1 MITNNLNS
9 HYAHIMNNK
18 KNINSIK
25 TQQTSIKNKIN
36 ESVCIC
42 KYYDN
47 DLFNFSV
54 DSNDNYKPII
64 IINNYSV
71 IFNNN
76 LYQAITCA
84 ITEET
89 SIDEEQDPSVIQRYF
104 TIIKRI
110 SSNYDESIIFYNKTQ
125 KINIYNMIVYSDKIF
140 VIYSLSNS
148 RTEQINKFG
157 YIQLSNSSIPNTI
170 NEISTS
176 QYYPST
182 SNLNRNKLK
191 SRRLR
196 DDPEPTP
203 TLNIITN
210 FCLITKIINNTTK
223 NIIYIPITN
232 TEYLLMYDIDENTIT
247 RQTWFYD
254 PNKLQKKSSRSTR
267 LLNNNDPNNYPSE
280 ILKMF
285 PYKNQYIIMNDKSNI
300 FKYDTINNRLHILE
314 IPGVITIDK
323 YNLYIYSYIQPTT
336 EQSYGQSVI
345 YKYDLTNF
353 EKSTVDEIVMYIIED
368 KSFDSIADI
377 CVYGDNLCIISNHN
391 ITENTQDQPVEPTNI
406 TETTNL
412 EDRVIMLSISL
423 GTEDN
428 SNTYKSFSLTP
439 TYICDEQ
446 SFNIQQILQWNNK
459 LIQNNYNIQKYSD
472 YDGFYYTCIYEN
484 IKNVL
489 NFTANSI
496 YLNGAVYIPNLVLPK
511 IPETNQTITHN
522 APIKNNIETYTIG
535 SPVFLSNRHKTYK
548 LKQIKV
554 FNNIPVYKY
563 VEITKD
569 NYLENTTNQI
579 PLVSNE
585 TSNNFVGIIT
595 KINKNG
601 SVYTLNN
608 NLNSKIIILNNTI
621 DFATHG
627 DYIFRTQNNIEH
639 NTTSGGLRNYKIGD
653 ELLYDGTIIDDDTP
667 ITNKILKK
675 SIGIITYIPDNNTD
689 FVSVFKK

>member
-47 DLFNFSV
+47 DLFNFTV
-54 DSNDNYKPII
+54 DSNDNYYPIK
-64 IINNYSV
+64 IINNHSV

-76 LYQAITCA
+76 LYQTITCA
-84 ITEET
+84 I
-89 SIDEEQDPSVIQRYF
+89 IDEVSSSEEEPETQRYF

-125 KINIYNMIVYSDKIF
+125 KIIIYNMILYSNKLF
-140 VIYSLSNS
+140 VIYSISNNGVN
-148 RTEQINKFG
+148 QINKFG

-170 NEISTS
+170 NEISVS
-176 QYYPST
+176 QYYPT
-182 SNLNRNKLK
+182 SINLNKNKYLNSKKLRNK
-191 SRRLR
+191 
-196 DDPEPTP
+196 PYFEPFINP
-203 TLNIITN
+203 ITN
-210 FCLITKIINNTTK
+210 FCLITKLINNTIR
-223 NIIYIPITN
+223 NIIYIPIN
-232 TEYLLMYDIDENTIT
+232 GTEYLLMYDIDENTIT
-247 RQTWFYD
+247 RQIWYYTQ
-254 PNKLQKKSSRSTR
+254 NKLQKKSSRSTR
-267 LLNNNDPNNYPSE
+267 LLNNNEPINPPSE
-280 ILKMF
+280 ILQMF
-285 PYKNQYIIMNDKSNI
+285 PYKNQYIIMNNKDNI
-300 FKYDTINNRLHILE
+300 FKYDTINNRLHILPKSG
-314 IPGVITIDK
+314 IMTIDK
-323 YNLYIYSYIQPTT
+323 YNLYFYNYIEQNPNI
-336 EQSYGQSVI
+336 EQSFGQSII

-353 EKSTVDEIVMYIIED
+353 EKSTEDEIIMYIIED
-368 KSFDSIADI
+368 QTFDSIADI

-391 ITENTQDQPVEPTNI
+391 ISENNSEQPTEINK
-406 TETTNL
+406 L

-428 SNTYKSFSLTP
+428 SNEYKSYNLTP

-496 YLNGAVYIPNLVLPK
+496 YLNGAVYIPNLALPE
-511 IPETNQTITHN
+511 ISETNQTITHN
-522 APIKNNIETYTIG
+522 APIMNNIESYTIG
-535 SPVFLSNRHKTYK
+535 SPVFLSNRHKTFK
-548 LKQIKV
+548 LKKIKI

-563 VEITKD
+563 IEITKN

-585 TSNNFVGIIT
+585 TSNNFIGIIT

-608 NLNSKIIILNNTI
+608 DLNSKIIILNNTI

-653 ELLYDGTIIDDDTP
+653 ELLYDGTIIDDNTP

-675 SIGIITYIPDNNTD
+675 SIGVITYIPEHNTEY
-689 FVSVFKK
+689 VSVFKK

>member
-54 DSNDNYKPII
+54 DSNDNYQPIK

-76 LYQAITCA
+76 LYQTITCA
-84 ITEET
+84 ITEEV
-89 SIDEEQDPSVIQRYF
+89 SIDEEQEPTEIQRYF

-125 KINIYNMIVYSDKIF
+125 KIIIYNMIVYSDKIF
-140 VIYSLSNS
+140 VIYSLSKS
-148 RTEQINKFG
+148 GTKQINKFG

-182 SNLNRNKLK
+182 NNLNINKSLK

-196 DDPEPTP
+196 DDPEPISNP
-203 TLNIITN
+203 ITN
-210 FCLITKIINNTTK
+210 FCLITKSINNTIR

-247 RQTWFYD
+247 RQIWFYV
-254 PNKLQKKSSRSTR
+254 PNKLQKKSSRSIK
-267 LLNNNDPNNYPSE
+267 LLNDNNSITPPSE
-280 ILKMF
+280 ILKIF
-285 PYKNQYIIMNDKSNI
+285 PYKNQYIIMNDKNNI
-300 FKYDTINNRLHILE
+300 FKYDTINNRLHILK
-314 IPGVITIDK
+314 ISGVITIDK
-323 YNLYIYSYIQPTT
+323 YNLYIYKYYQPTT
-336 EQSYGQSVI
+336 EQSSGQSVI

-353 EKSTVDEIVMYIIED
+353 EKSTVDEIVMYIIEEQ
-368 KSFDSIADI
+368 SFDSIADI

-391 ITENTQDQPVEPTNI
+391 ITENTQDKSDKPTEI
-406 TETTNL
+406 IKPEY
-412 EDRVIMLSISL
+412 RVILLSISL

-428 SNTYKSFSLTP
+428 SNEYKSYSLTP

-446 SFNIQQILQWNNK
+446 IFNIQQILQWNNK

-496 YLNGAVYIPNLVLPK
+496 YLNGAVYIPNLELPK
-511 IPETNQTITHN
+511 ISEANQTITHN
-522 APIKNNIETYTIG
+522 APIMNNIESYFIG
-535 SPVFLSNRHKTYK
+535 SPVFLSNKHKTYK
-548 LKQIKV
+548 LKKIKV

-569 NYLENTTNQI
+569 NYTKNTTNQI

-608 NLNSKIIILNNTI
+608 NLNSKIIILNNSI

-639 NTTSGGLRNYKIGD
+639 NTTSGGLRMYKIGD

-675 SIGIITYIPDNNTD
+675 SVGIITYIPDNNTEY
-689 FVSVFKK
+689 VSVLKK